1 MSDFPQTPEAV
12 AYALMREIA
21 SAEGMA
27 LGHPPVAAGAP
38 DRKWILETYAE
49 CLKCVRIEI
58 VKAAPTHGRS
68 SF

>member
-21 SAEGMA
+21 AAEGMA
-27 LGHPPVAAGAP
+27 LGGEAAGGKAP
-38 DRKWILETYAE
+38 DRKWILEAYAE
-49 CLKCVRIEI
+49 CLKCVRTEV